1 MEFWTQQ
8 RRCQNLSWAV
18 PSKLSRPVCC
28 QRHLGCKSWAGLTSG
43 TEYTALLSHNSK
55 KRLIP
60 KIYWYMVYS
69 STHSSKP
76 GFTLACTYLPDYVIL
91 CLGAPLITGNQRV
104 CM

>member
-8 RRCQNLSWAV
+8 TRCQNLSWAV

-43 TEYTALLSHNSK
+43 TE

-60 KIYWYMVYS
+60 KIHWYMVYS

-76 GFTLACTYLPDYVIL
+76 GFTLACIYLPDYVIL